1 MADVTLRFY
10 GRFVLTQRLVRGKPR
25 GAATFLAFRYKP
37 PFRQHHVL
45 MSVPRDMVSTR
56 TKPAPTLRLMAAGNP
71 LVTEHFAWDLSGCDV
86 TPVARAASPL
96 KLPGGSLT
104 IADLADL
111 EQREGRTAALDRK
124 NLHASPRGHVS
135 AAIKVSGGKVKLS
148 QLDAEITDFV
158 PIDKR
163 KPALLSGQT
172 LADVI
177 DVKVK
182 LPAGKQELRIRL
194 KNGRRTSSVIVQTI
208 NASRVPSVKG
218 RATVTFTNLC
228 SEIPKDEKFDLE
240 FGQFYELLQKPRSL
254 TSGAGT
260 SRKNRLIPH
269 PVPHLGRV
277 GDCNDGAMI
286 GH

>member
-1 MADVTLRFY
+1 MAHVTLRFY
-10 GRFVLTQRLVRGKPR
+10 GRFVLTQRIVRGKPQ

-37 PFRQHHVL
+37 PFREHQVL
-45 MSVPRDMVSTR
+45 MSIPREMVSTR
-56 TKPAPTLRLMAAGNP
+56 TKTSPAVRLMAAGNP
-71 LVTEHFAWDLSGCDV
+71 LAAEHFAWDLSGCDV
-86 TPVARAASPL
+86 TPAVRSASAL
-96 KLPGGSLT
+96 KVPNRRLT

-111 EQREGRTAALDRK
+111 ERLEGRTANLDRK
-124 NLHASPRGHVS
+124 NLHASPRGNVS
-135 AAIKVSGGKVKLS
+135 AAIKVSGGRVTLG
-148 QLDAEITDFV
+148 QLDTGVTDFV
-158 PIDKR
+158 PIDKKR
-163 KPALLSGQT
+163 PSVVKGKN

-177 DVKVK
+177 DVKVT

-194 KNGRRTSSVIVQTI
+194 QHGRRTSSVIVQTV
-208 NASRVPSVKG
+208 NAARVPSVGG

-228 SEIPKDEKFDLE
+228 TEIPQEEKFDLE